1 MGWEIGLL
9 RGLQHEDVD
18 LTGADLLV
26 GTSAGSVVSAQVACG
41 VDLEAMF
48 QRQLEPSSGEI
59 PASAGLVFGLRL
71 VWTMVTAGGDA
82 QRYRAKLGGK
92 AMRSR
97 TVPESERLAAISHRL
112 ESHEWPDR
120 KLLITAVDA
129 SDGSFV
135 VFDGDSDATLVEAV
149 AASCA
154 VPMVWPPVTIGGR
167 RFIDGGMRSGA
178 NADLASGYDRVV
190 IVAPI
195 DRGGRIS
202 PGPGAQADGLRGRGS
217 PGRGRHAR
225 RRRKRSHRA
234 QCLGPGPARPGLPG
248 RSRSGRHDGPGH
260 RRHVG
265 AMALVYRDVP
275 VSSSEKGRAP
285 RSPTGGIAGARPVGN
300 RLPH

>member
-92 AMRSR
+92 AMRAR

-202 PGPGAQADGLRGRGS
+202 PGPGAQADGLRAEGAQVVVVTPDADAKEAIGRNVLD
-217 PGRGRHAR
+217 PAR
-225 RRRKRSHRA
+225 R
-234 QCLGPGPARPGLPG
+234 GPA
-248 RSRSGRHDGPGH
+248 SRAGHDQA
-260 RRHVG
+260 VT
-265 AMALVYRDVP
+265 MAQ
-275 VSSSEKGRAP
+275 
-285 RSPTGGIAGARPVGN
+285 GIGDMWG
-300 RLPH
+300 